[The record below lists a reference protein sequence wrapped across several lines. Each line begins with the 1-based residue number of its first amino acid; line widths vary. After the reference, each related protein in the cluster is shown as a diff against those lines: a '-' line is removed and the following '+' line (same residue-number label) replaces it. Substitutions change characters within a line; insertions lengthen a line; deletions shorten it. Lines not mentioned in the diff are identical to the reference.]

1 MKSGNLEACGK
12 CGSSEEYTW
21 KMDTP
26 DLCRCTSHEVWL
38 DGGMNVEPASQTAVE
53 PTSQAV
59 DEVCMEGRSDKEP
72 ASQDEY
78 DVEPTNQAV
87 NEVCMDG
94 YNVEPT
100 SQTVDEEYMDGRS
113 DKEPA
118 IQDEYDVEPT
128 NQAFD
133 EVCMD
138 GYNVEL
144 TSQAVDEV
152 YMDGRSD
159 KEPASQMSMT
169 WSLPIRLLMKYVW
182 RVGRIKISS
191 SPDVLM
197 II

>member
-78 DVEPTNQAV
+78 DMEPTNQAV
-87 NEVCMDG
+87 DEVCMDG

-100 SQTVDEEYMDGRS
+100 SQTVDEE
-113 DKEPA
+113 
-118 IQDEYDVEPT
+118 
-128 NQAFD
+128 
-133 EVCMD
+133 
-138 GYNVEL
+138 
-144 TSQAVDEV
+144 

-182 RVGRIKISS
+182 RVVRIKISS